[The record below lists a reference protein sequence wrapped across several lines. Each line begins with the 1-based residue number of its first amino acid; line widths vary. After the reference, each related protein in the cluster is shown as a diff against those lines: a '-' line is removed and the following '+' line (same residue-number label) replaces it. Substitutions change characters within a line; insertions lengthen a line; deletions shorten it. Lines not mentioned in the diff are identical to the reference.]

1 MLKNILAITY
11 VILAVTIVGL
21 LSFFLTGRLMANDL
35 LRLGTNGEKTPL
47 VITLEEE
54 DEKKLVPYGRV
65 TSENEVDEITL
76 KYQIVTAS
84 AFKNYTL
91 KYEISS
97 IMVGDRKD
105 LSHLFLFELPQNF
118 ELSTTSMIQ
127 IKIRMN
133 TPNKEEYEALNGQVV
148 KITLNFWLEK
158 PVAV

>member
-1 MLKNILAITY
+1 
-11 VILAVTIVGL
+11 
-21 LSFFLTGRLMANDL
+21 MAKGFIK
-35 LRLGTNGEKTPL
+35 LGANGEKTPL
-47 VITLEEE
+47 VITLEEK

-65 TSENEVDEITL
+65 TSENEVDEITI
-76 KYQIVTAS
+76 KYQIVVAS

-91 KYEISS
+91 KYEIAS
-97 IMVGDRKD
+97 IMVGERTD

>member
-1 MLKNILAITY
+1 
-11 VILAVTIVGL
+11 
-21 LSFFLTGRLMANDL
+21 MAKGFIK
-35 LRLGTNGEKTPL
+35 LGANGEKTPL
-47 VITLEEE
+47 VISLEET
-54 DEKKLVPYGRV
+54 DNKKLVPYGKI
-65 TSENEVDEITL
+65 TNENEVDQISL
-76 KYQIVTAS
+76 KYQVFVAS

>member
-1 MLKNILAITY
+1 
-11 VILAVTIVGL
+11 VV
-21 LSFFLTGRLMANDL
+21 
-35 LRLGTNGEKTPL
+35 
-47 VITLEEE
+47 
-54 DEKKLVPYGRV
+54 
-65 TSENEVDEITL
+65 
-76 KYQIVTAS
+76 AS